1 MCLKPNQ
8 MLCLLL
14 TVLLFGTGGCGPS
27 QNLDHVKAAND
38 TNIKKLCSA
47 YQLYASRSRY
57 IGPESKEELVEFL
70 RTNEKITRNLELMG
84 LDRSEIDGYFISE
97 NDGKEFE
104 IRWGVF
110 VNPDQERARE
120 PLVFEKEGK
129 DGIRLVMLANRN
141 ILEVDNDKK
150 YQALLNGKVTR
161 SDAMTNLEKEEAAAA
176 AGLN

>member
-1 MCLKPNQ
+1 MCLKQ
-8 MLCLLL
+8 DHSISLLL
-14 TVLLFGTGGCGPS
+14 TFLLVCMGGCGAS
-27 QNLDHVKAAND
+27 QNLDHVKSAND

-57 IGPESKEELVEFL
+57 IGPKSKEELLDFL
-70 RTNEKITRNLELMG
+70 KNNEKITRNLELMD
-84 LDRSEIDGYFISE
+84 LDRSEIENYFISE

-141 ILEVDNDKK
+141 ILEVNNDKK
-150 YQALLNGKVTR
+150 YQALLKGKVTR
-161 SDAMTNLEKEEAAAA
+161 GDAMTESEKEEAAAA
-176 AGLN
+176 QTL